1 MAVPLVDA
9 SLTASLHETIA
20 AVACSRE
27 EEERED
33 QTLVSSSSGGGGRG
47 GGGGEDE
54 PSTGSASHEEYNNSQ
69 MSRMDHMDRLNNEP
83 PPFGQKLF
91 MHPRSDPANGAGSS
105 GYVGNTMRSNDLP
118 SSSYAGQAYGQQN
131 RAPIHASYSG
141 HAPAGSSSGSYAPYN
156 TQHMPASNY
165 PHGSEDNFIPSSH
178 VDGRRVALKR
188 RNPIIHPTDGFGV
201 GNYYA
206 GSSSNTQFS
215 RPMPPNPIPPPESCV
230 RMPSHLGSNHW
241 NDHRYVNHEGSQRNV
256 RGRHDHSTIHLEQS
270 PAAACPS
277 SSINVPPYHPNA
289 NGPFGSTPV
298 QRDRAPLSVHP
309 RILPPGPDGS
319 SIAFRER
326 PYYPAPQSTNISAP
340 VPTLPIS
347 CDSAPFAHGGY
358 APRSA
363 HRNNLR
369 TYPPPAFA
377 SSSNPGA
384 VSHEPAIP
392 SYPPAAPSYPPAT
405 SAASSSVQ
413 PFHAEAAA
421 HLRHPRHVSV
431 GGSGSARSR
440 RMRDSYH
447 GFHHLMIE
455 DNNLGR
461 SAAERFMMLDQLVI
475 HESREAFDPHW
486 DMRLDIDDM
495 SYEELLALEER
506 IGHVNTGLADEKISG
521 CVMEVACCSSS
532 HLQDDQDN
540 ERCVICLEE
549 YKHEDTLGRLK
560 CGHGFHCNC
569 IKKWLQVKN
578 TCPAFA
584 NEAPSSHP
592 R

>member
-1 MAVPLVDA
+1 MAG
-9 SLTASLHETIA
+9 H
-20 AVACSRE
+20 
-27 EEERED
+27 
-33 QTLVSSSSGGGGRG
+33 Q
-47 GGGGEDE
+47 
-54 PSTGSASHEEYNNSQ
+54 YNNSQ

-83 PPFGQKLF
+83 PPFGTWTKLNYFLSVHNPLIISSMVNLLHSCLIMPGQKLF

-156 TQHMPASNY
+156 TQHMPASSY

-309 RILPPGPDGS
+309 RILPPG
-319 SIAFRER
+319 
-326 PYYPAPQSTNISAP
+326 
-340 VPTLPIS
+340 
-347 CDSAPFAHGGY
+347 
-358 APRSA
+358 
-363 HRNNLR
+363 
-369 TYPPPAFA
+369 
-377 SSSNPGA
+377 
-384 VSHEPAIP
+384 
-392 SYPPAAPSYPPAT
+392 
-405 SAASSSVQ
+405 
-413 PFHAEAAA
+413 
-421 HLRHPRHVSV
+421 
-431 GGSGSARSR
+431 
-440 RMRDSYH
+440 
-447 GFHHLMIE
+447 
-455 DNNLGR
+455 
-461 SAAERFMMLDQLVI
+461 
-475 HESREAFDPHW
+475 
-486 DMRLDIDDM
+486 
-495 SYEELLALEER
+495 
-506 IGHVNTGLADEKISG
+506 
-521 CVMEVACCSSS
+521 
-532 HLQDDQDN
+532 
-540 ERCVICLEE
+540 
-549 YKHEDTLGRLK
+549 
-560 CGHGFHCNC
+560 
-569 IKKWLQVKN
+569 
-578 TCPAFA
+578 
-584 NEAPSSHP
+584 
-592 R
+592 